1 MKRIEVRGHFACT
14 PDAAFQALSD
24 HESLGGLPT
33 LRSVLVE
40 EGSPDRNGVG
50 AVRSIGGAGVT
61 MLEKVT
67 AFEPGRYYE
76 YQVIGGTLP
85 LNHNG
90 GRVEVAEADEGT
102 DVVWTTEFS
111 VRSLLLGGVLTAC
124 AGPAIRFSLERIMAS
139 AKRQAESA

>member
-14 PDAAFQALSD
+14 PAAAFHALSD

-50 AVRSIGGAGVT
+50 AVRSIGGSGVT

-67 AFEPGRYYE
+67 AFEPGHYYE
-76 YQVIGGTLP
+76 YQIIGGTLP
-85 LNHNG
+85 LDHNG
-90 GRVEVAEADEGT
+90 GRVEVAEADGGT
-102 DVVWTTEFS
+102 DVVWTTEFG
-111 VRSLLLGGVLTAC
+111 VRIPWIGVPLNVC
-124 AGPAIRFSLERIMAS
+124 AAAVIRFSLERIMAS